1 MRLVTYGSGSSA
13 ARLGV
18 LVNGLVVDIER
29 FGSSHGLALPN
40 DGG

>member
-1 MRLVTYGSGSSA
+1 MRLVTYGSGSSG